1 MNSRPLLIL
10 AFIVGAIVAAA
21 MWFLSGTTTTVS
33 MSPVVTTTTPS
44 PVTGNDST
52 ERKAATPMPRRA
64 PATPQ
69 PAREARQEPQI
80 AEWELKIDQILRV
93 EATETETAQMLINM
107 LPTLPAEGQAEAAQH
122 ITNLILDEEY
132 NRVLPLVRN
141 PALPEEVHD
150 VFLTDLMNREDPVK
164 LPTLLEIAKLPNHPL
179 QVEAVS
185 DLEIFLD
192 EEFGTDWPRWEA
204 AVQKY
209 IADQQAEEAAA
220 AGANPPPPV
229 LTQ

>member
-1 MNSRPLLIL
+1 MNSRPLLIV
-10 AFIVGAIVAAA
+10 AVIVGAIVAAA
-21 MWFLSGTTTTVS
+21 MWFLTGSTQTVS
-33 MSPVVTTTTPS
+33 MTSPAATTPS
-44 PVTGNDST
+44 PLAKDDSAQQ
-52 ERKAATPMPRRA
+52 RPAATPMPRRP
-64 PATPQ
+64 PATPRRALE
-69 PAREARQEPQI
+69 PREEPQI
-80 AEWELKIDQILRV
+80 AEWEHKIDQILKV

-192 EEFGTDWPRWEA
+192 EEFGNDWARWEA

-220 AGANPPPPV
+220 TGATPPQPV

>member
-1 MNSRPLLIL
+1 MNSRPLLIV

-21 MWFLSGTTTTVS
+21 IWFLSSSTTTVS
-33 MSPVVTTTTPS
+33 MGPVVTMTTPA
-44 PVTGNDST
+44 PIVGDDST

-64 PATPQ
+64 APTPR
-69 PAREARQEPQI
+69 PPRETREEPQI

-192 EEFGTDWPRWEA
+192 EEFGTDWVRWEA

-220 AGANPPPPV
+220 AGANPPQPV